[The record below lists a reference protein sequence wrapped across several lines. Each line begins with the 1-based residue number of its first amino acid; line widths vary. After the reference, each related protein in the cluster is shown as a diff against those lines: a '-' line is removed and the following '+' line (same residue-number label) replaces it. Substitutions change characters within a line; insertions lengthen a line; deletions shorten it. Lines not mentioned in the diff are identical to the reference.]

1 MVTLPARLTVLFHEI
16 RDCVVKTWRPYD
28 DRMLYDD
35 RTLCEWIN
43 LNNQQARSGQIS
55 DYTSVDYATSYVPL
69 CESDLKIFRRFE
81 IPFFYVFF
89 NILKM

>member
-16 RDCVVKTWRPYD
+16 CDYVVKTWRPCD

-43 LNNQQARSGQIS
+43 LNTQQERSGQIS
-55 DYTSVDYATSYVPL
+55 DYTSVDYATPYVPL
-69 CESDLKIFRRFE
+69 CESAPKIFRRFE
-81 IPFFYVFF
+81 NPFFMFF
-89 NILKM
+89 FKYI